1 MKLVALTLN
10 YFRQYRG
17 VTVSFVDGLTG
28 IIGPNGSGKTTL
40 LEGIAFALFGSRA
53 LRGKVEDVLTR
64 GAPKGKSAEA
74 ILAFEHDGQVFR
86 VERRGGEAAL
96 YQGGESAPLA
106 SGPREVSQ
114 VISSV
119 LRMSQEEFFATY
131 FTEQKALEFLSGQ
144 KGAAERERFIVRLLG
159 YDRFEKVQD
168 ALRAE
173 RRELRAEVMG
183 REAALGS
190 KEALEARLEAEQ
202 AELEALEET
211 LKEATTA
218 LEKASSTAAR
228 AKKDFL
234 KIEGQREQHRA
245 LQAELRE
252 LEARLTERTQGVKER
267 RTRAEDL
274 NAERTRLVAELKS
287 SGAPDGGVVSAS
299 EWCEELA
306 KRLENLEREA
316 RTQDSAVQTAEA
328 EWRKVQSETLAEFR
342 LCEDRVKS
350 QQQKL
355 KKLKSLAEQGACPTC
370 RQTMGPAFKEI
381 LDEEER
387 ELSSEE
393 QRLKV
398 ATEARGAAALEPE
411 ALRDGR
417 LLQTDLRRLVSE
429 TKDSQRKAEQYARI
443 EAEIDRV
450 QESIKAYE
458 VETAQLTERLK
469 VAKEKCTASPYAEDA
484 YLKLKG
490 GYEAAQGLESAAR
503 LRRVKEEG
511 ELTTKQGLLSRTKEE
526 LMTFEQRAREL
537 ETRKARLLILD
548 EGDTFL
554 TDFRSYVNGTIRP
567 RLAELASEFITE
579 LTDGRYTTVEV
590 ERDFSPTVVEDGER
604 KAVISGGEEDILNLC
619 MRFALSQMLAERA
632 GHAFSLLIM
641 DEVFGSLDEQRR
653 MNVLHLMEKLS
664 ERFEQIII
672 VTHLDDI
679 KEGVRHLYYVDFD
692 EASAEA
698 TVRASTLGAAM
709 DLSSAY
715 EAELQVEEAV

>member
-53 LRGKVEDVLTR
+53 LRGKVDDVLTR

-74 ILAFEHDGQVFR
+74 ILAFEHEGQVFR

-131 FTEQKALEFLSGQ
+131 FTEQKGLEFLSGQ

-183 REAALGS
+183 REAAVGS

-202 AELEALEET
+202 SELVLLEEA
-211 LKEATTA
+211 LKEAAAA
-218 LEKASSTAAR
+218 LERASDTASR
-228 AKKDFL
+228 AKKDYL
-234 KIEGQREQHRA
+234 KIEGQREQHHG

-252 LEARLTERTQGVKER
+252 LEARLAERTQGMKER
-267 RTRAEDL
+267 RARVEAL
-274 NAERTRLVAELKS
+274 QAERAMRVAELIA
-287 SGAPDGGVVSAS
+287 SGILDSRQRSAA
-299 EWCEELA
+299 EWCAELGERRA
-306 KRLENLEREA
+306 ALEDQA
-316 RTQDSAVQTAEA
+316 DTQDKAVQTTEA
-328 EWRKVQSETLAEFR
+328 EWRKVQSEKLAELR

-350 QQQKL
+350 QEQKL
-355 KKLKSLAEQGACPTC
+355 RKLKDLAEQGICPTC
-370 RQTMGPAFKEI
+370 RQKMGPAFKEI
-381 LDEEER
+381 LEEEER
-387 ELSSEE
+387 ELGGAEL
-393 QRLKV
+393 RLK
-398 ATEARGAAALEPE
+398 AAKEACGAAAHEPE
-411 ALRDGR
+411 ALREARG
-417 LLQTDLRRLVSE
+417 LQTEVRKRALAAKELE
-429 TKDSQRKAEQYARI
+429 RKAEEYARI
-443 EAEIDRV
+443 EAELERSEASV
-450 QESIKAYE
+450 KSYE
-458 VETAQLTERLK
+458 TETMQLTERLN
-469 VAKEKCTASPYAEDA
+469 VVKERCAASPYAEDA
-484 YLKLKG
+484 YLRLKG

-503 LRRVKEEG
+503 LKRVKVEG

-526 LMTFEQRAREL
+526 LMSFEQRMREL
-537 ETRKARLLILD
+537 EARKARLVILD

-590 ERDFSPTVVEDGER
+590 EKDFSPTVVEDGER

-698 TVRASTLGAAM
+698 TVRASTLGAAV
-709 DLSSAY
+709 DRSSPY
-715 EAELQVEEAV
+715 EAELQIDEAV